1 MRRTLLQDGM
11 ARWGRSL
18 TIGLLVAGACGS
30 QAALAQ
36 ISLTKHY
43 LVSRPA
49 APSPRFDG
57 SAETCVFCHTPRGAD
72 STAAVP
78 LWNRALTEPATYTTY
93 NCLGSS
99 SQDGASAPV
108 GSVSIVCL
116 SCHDGVQALNVSIN
130 APRLAVASASTGTKQ
145 TPSKIHGSE
154 ISSVNVN
161 VDVKGEH
168 PFGTQYGGGAL
179 APGGPPLAPGVYLSA
194 LMRDSDFNNAQSSIV
209 NGQSVWW
216 VDTAGGA
223 AGARDKTDI
232 QLYTRLAAPP
242 LNATG
247 VATAGQVNAPE
258 PFVECA
264 SCHDPHSAANAT
276 FLRFAN
282 TGSAV
287 CLACHSKM

>member
-1 MRRTLLQDGM
+1 MRKTLLQDGR
-11 ARWGRSL
+11 ARWGRSMTMVL
-18 TIGLLVAGACGS
+18 WVVGACGS
-30 QAALAQ
+30 QYALAQ

-43 LVSRPA
+43 LGSKAVA
-49 APSPRFDG
+49 ARVRYDG

-72 STAAVP
+72 ATAAVP

-93 NCLGSS
+93 NSLGSS
-99 SQDGASAPV
+99 SQDGANAPV

-130 APRLAVASASTGTKQ
+130 APRFAFAAASTAANQ
-145 TPSKIHGSE
+145 AASGSFVPGV
-154 ISSVNVN
+154 SSSS

-168 PFGTQYGGGAL
+168 PFGTRYGGGAL
-179 APGGPPLAPGVYLSA
+179 APGGPPPAPGVYLSA

-232 QLYTRLAAPP
+232 QLYTRLAAPQ
-242 LNATG
+242 LTG
-247 VATAGQVNAPE
+247 VAAAGLAIGPE

>member
-1 MRRTLLQDGM
+1 MTMVL
-11 ARWGRSL
+11 W
-18 TIGLLVAGACGS
+18 VVGACGS
-30 QAALAQ
+30 QYALAQ

-43 LVSRPA
+43 LGSKAVVPGVRY
-49 APSPRFDG
+49 DG

-72 STAAVP
+72 ATAAVP

-93 NCLGSS
+93 NSLGSS
-99 SQDGASAPV
+99 SQDGANAPV

-130 APRLAVASASTGTKQ
+130 APRFAFAAASTAANQ
-145 TPSKIHGSE
+145 AASGSFVPGV
-154 ISSVNVN
+154 SSSS

-168 PFGTQYGGGAL
+168 PFGTQYGGGPL